1 MLAQARRRALGC
13 HWPSADDDRRPQAG
27 NFSALGARVGEFE
40 PHAAMD
46 HLRIGKHLIEIVDR
60 PGALARPRPPLPFDA
75 GMEQR
80 EQLNEILDQPGWGF
94 DEVGSPDDGQLLG
107 IDDDDEDGSSTVT
120 YEYRQ
125 DYIDKLFT
133 PPSQVFDT

>member
-1 MLAQARRRALGC
+1 MESEETGLE
-13 HWPSADDDRRPQAG
+13 SDE
-27 NFSALGARVGEFE
+27 GEG
-40 PHAAMD
+40 M
-46 HLRIGKHLIEIVDR
+46 
-60 PGALARPRPPLPFDA
+60 A

-80 EQLNEILDQPGWGF
+80 EQLNEILDQTGWGF

-133 PPSQVFDT
+133 PPS

>member
-1 MLAQARRRALGC
+1 VEVE
-13 HWPSADDDRRPQAG
+13 SEEAG
-27 NFSALGARVGEFE
+27 LESGE
-40 PHAAMD
+40 
-46 HLRIGKHLIEIVDR
+46 GK
-60 PGALARPRPPLPFDA
+60 GMA

-80 EQLNEILDQPGWGF
+80 EQLNEIFDQPGWGF
-94 DEVGSPDDGQLLG
+94 DEVRGCPDDEQLLG

-133 PPSQVFDT
+133 PPS